1 MKRNLIFSPEYIEF
15 EQSSNPRT
23 REKLRYAVAILETVQ
38 PIPTKFVKKL
48 TNTDFYELRHLQMF
62 SRVLSP
68 VCSLKVRRGTNS
80 CPSVKYEHSSLQN
93 RAKP

>member
-1 MKRNLIFSPEYIEF
+1 MKRDLIFSPEYIEF

-48 TNTDFYELRHLQMF
+48 TNTDFYELRVRSITRF
-62 SRVLSP
+62 GLS
-68 VCSLKVRRGTNS
+68 CFRRTMKIS
-80 CPSVKYEHSSLQN
+80 ILH
-93 RAKP
+93 RALSY

>member
-48 TNTDFYELRHLQMF
+48 TNTDFLRAASF
-62 SRVLSP
+62 GR
-68 VCSLKVRRGTNS
+68 
-80 CPSVKYEHSSLQN
+80 
-93 RAKP
+93 